1 MDRSVNKIKVNIKEY
16 VPSNYQ
22 LSIYDFAKYGNGN
35 AVIHASAGSGKSY
48 TLLKILSFLNDDKSV
63 LFTAFNKDIVEELSS
78 KIGKIDNVRIDTIH
92 SIGLSLL
99 KYNIGRERKLEVDEL
114 KYKSYVYSN
123 ISDLSD
129 ITGMPFNKRIRY
141 ISNILKLIDFGRVN
155 LIENESDVINIA
167 SNYDIKLLHE
177 EPRVVLKVLQWG
189 KENTDTIDYTDMIW
203 LPYSLNLKN
212 YKHKYDYIF
221 IDEAQDLSKAQRE
234 LILRL
239 RKINTRMFIAG
250 DKDQAIY
257 GFNGADPKSFSEFQR
272 LENTN
277 TFPLSITYRC
287 ADKIVEYA
295 QKYVPTIE
303 KNNDGRVGEIIK
315 NGSLCDI
322 EEGDM
327 VLCRNNAPLIKAYS
341 DLISCGKKCYI
352 LGNGT
357 EAELIDLI
365 SSCKEEKTN
374 ISLKEKGLI
383 SELYLSLFDYI
394 YDVCQRYEIPQKEV
408 IESSEFQT
416 KYDMVK
422 MVEMIAIN
430 TDTKSELIE
439 RIKSIFD
446 GKNGGIRLSTIHK
459 AKGLESN
466 SVYIIMNSLMP
477 SPFAKKP
484 WEIQQEK
491 CLQYVAYTRAKNK
504 MVFVSEKGFDMFLH
518 KNTSLELYAK
528 EAKVNMIY
536 GIVRKKDY
544 SIKGMSYKEIVEH
557 AKPISFI
564 KEKENISLT
573 FENKGNSDMFGD
585 INKKKKHKIKF

>member
-1 MDRSVNKIKVNIKEY
+1 MEETIGKIKLNIKEY
-16 VPSNYQ
+16 SPSKYQ
-22 LSIYDFAKYGNGN
+22 SRIYDFAQHGNGN

-48 TLLKILSFLNDDKSV
+48 TLLKILSFLKTDKKI
-63 LFTAFNKDIVEELSS
+63 LFTAFNRDIVKELSG
-78 KIGKIDNVRIDTIH
+78 KIGRIDNVQIDTIH
-92 SIGLSLL
+92 SIGLSMLR
-99 KYNIGRERKLEVDEL
+99 YNFIGKKIEVDDL

-123 ISDLSD
+123 ISDLSNID
-129 ITGMPFNKRIRY
+129 GMTFQKRIRY

-155 LIENESDVINIA
+155 LIENENDVIEIA
-167 SNYDIKLLHE
+167 SNYGIKLLHE
-177 EPRVVLKVLQWG
+177 EPSTVLKVLQWG

-212 YKHKYDYIF
+212 YKNKYDYIF

-257 GFNGADPKSFSEFQR
+257 GFNGADPKSFSEFQN
-272 LENTN
+272 LENTQ

-287 ADKIVEYA
+287 ADRIVEYA

-303 KNNDGRVGEIIK
+303 KNSDGRVGEIIK
-315 NGSLCDI
+315 NGSLCSA

-341 DLISCGKKCYI
+341 DLMACGKKCYI
-352 LGNGT
+352 LGKGT
-357 EAELIDLI
+357 EDELLDLI
-365 SSCKEEKTN
+365 SSCKEEKIN
-374 ISLKEKGLI
+374 ASLDEKGLI

-394 YDVCQRYEIPQKEV
+394 YDVCERYEIPKKEV
-408 IESSEFQT
+408 VDSTEFQA

-422 MVEMIAIN
+422 MVEMISVGVE
-430 TDTKSELIE
+430 TKSELID
-439 RIKSIFD
+439 RIKNIFND
-446 GKNGGIRLSTIHK
+446 KNGGIRLSTIHK
-459 AKGLESN
+459 AKGLESDK
-466 SVYIIMNSLMP
+466 VYIVMDSLMP

-504 MVFVSEKGFDMFLH
+504 MIFVSEEGFGMFLH
-518 KNTSLELYAK
+518 TNAALELYWK
-528 EAKVNMIY
+528 ETKINKIY
-536 GIVRKKDY
+536 DIVREKDY
-544 SIKGMSYKEIVEH
+544 SLKGLSYKEIVQQ
-557 AKPISFI
+557 AKPISFV
-564 KEKENISLT
+564 KEKENISLD
-573 FENKGNSDMFGD
+573 FCNSGSNDAFGD